1 MDSAFEI
8 PQLTRSEEYE
18 DPTTFLMPDPS
29 WLVRTTADMGV
40 SQPEEIINNEA
51 YWADVF
57 GNNWDAN
64 APEPDNQDMDH
75 EMAAYWA
82 EIFGDWEEDWDP
94 LDYDDD
100 AGEVYDLLLLE

>member
-1 MDSAFEI
+1 MDSALEI
-8 PQLTRSEEYE
+8 PQLTRSEEYV

-29 WLVRTTADMGV
+29 WLVRTTADMGDRNPV
-40 SQPEEIINNEA
+40 EPINNQA

-64 APEPDNQDMDH
+64 QDMDE

-94 LDYDDD
+94 LDYDD
-100 AGEVYDLLLLE
+100 AGEVYDMLLLE